1 MAAGR
6 SCLSCPHQER
16 HRQEGDVSRFST
28 RGSLGNSSS
37 SRNEVCKRSSCL
49 IRGIAEVPG
58 SLDEN
63 VLSCPPSLGFCVW
76 GASPL
81 QDMC

>member
-1 MAAGR
+1 M
-6 SCLSCPHQER
+6 
-16 HRQEGDVSRFST
+16 SRFST

-37 SRNEVCKRSSCL
+37 SRNEVCKHSSCL
-49 IRGIAEVPG
+49 IPGIAEVPR
-58 SLDEN
+58 SRDEN

-81 QDMC
+81 QDKC